1 LGQSA
6 IRPREIREGDGSDAG
21 RAEQSPSRDRVLKR
35 TGLSHLLLLKGPTS
49 PPDNPSLSI
58 IFLSIDG
65 DSARDRHREIG
76 RIWNPII
83 ERNQINPFLVELPH
97 RQHHFDGNDRK
108 LRRASIAPPSFAGVE
123 R

>member
-1 LGQSA
+1 MVTAPG
-6 IRPREIREGDGSDAG
+6 
-21 RAEQSPSRDRVLKR
+21 
-35 TGLSHLLLLKGPTS
+35 
-49 PPDNPSLSI
+49 
-58 IFLSIDG
+58 IDI
-65 DSARDRHREIG
+65 ARSGEFGIG